1 MTMGEIRSAREI
13 ALEKAEKLGKAT
25 KEELD
30 RAKYIPEGEKLAN
43 NYLRNETNL
52 VAELTKYPEGVRKYL
67 VAGAQDV
74 LVRNLDLPKGD
85 FIKKRN
91 KMVLAGLKVLKQ
103 DKAGLENVFSKI
115 RRLFEHYEGQGEQ
128 QRKQAYEM
136 FKRDFEARVRQAMQ
150 QQGVIGAGRL
160 DVERH
165 PQFQDEWRQN
175 VRQLDSQYLKLLEE
189 YRQEIL
195 SIS

>member
-1 MTMGEIRSAREI
+1 MGEIRSAREI

-52 VAELTKYPEGVRKYL
+52 LNELTKYPDDVRKYL
-67 VAGAQDV
+67 VSGAQDV
-74 LVRNLDLPKGD
+74 LVRNLDLPKGA
-85 FIKKRN
+85 FVKKRN

-103 DKAGLENVFSKI
+103 DKASLENTFSKI

-128 QRKQAYEM
+128 QRRQAYEM
-136 FKRDFEARVRQAMQ
+136 FKQEFEARVRQAMQ
-150 QQGVIGAGRL
+150 QQGMMGASRL

-165 PQFQDEWRQN
+165 PQFQEEWRQH
-175 VRQLDSQYLKLLEE
+175 VRQLDTQYLKLLEE

-195 SIS
+195 SIP

>member
-1 MTMGEIRSAREI
+1 MGEIRSAREI

-52 VAELTKYPEGVRKYL
+52 MAELTKYPDGVRKYL
-67 VAGAQDV
+67 VTGAQDV

-103 DKAGLENVFSKI
+103 DKASLENVFSKI

-128 QRKQAYEM
+128 QRRQAYEM
-136 FKRDFEARVRQAMQ
+136 FKRDFEAKVRQVMQ
-150 QQGVIGAGRL
+150 QQGMVGAGRL

-189 YRQEIL
+189 NRQEIL
-195 SIS
+195 STS

>member
-1 MTMGEIRSAREI
+1 MGEIRSAREI

-25 KEELD
+25 KDELD

-52 VAELTKYPEGVRKYL
+52 IAELTKYPDGVRKYL
-67 VAGAQDV
+67 VSGAQDV

-91 KMVLAGLKVLKQ
+91 KMILTGLKVLKK
-103 DKAGLENVFSKI
+103 DKASLENAFSKI
-115 RRLFEHYEGQGEQ
+115 RRVFEHYEGQGEQ
-128 QRKQAYEM
+128 QRRQAYEM
-136 FKRDFEARVRQAMQ
+136 FKQEFEARARQAMQ
-150 QQGVIGAGRL
+150 QQGMMQAGRI

-165 PQFQDEWRQN
+165 PMFQDEWRQN
-175 VRQLDSQYLKLLEE
+175 VRKLDTQYLKLLDE

>member
-1 MTMGEIRSAREI
+1 MGEIRSAREI

-25 KEELD
+25 KDELD

-52 VAELTKYPEGVRKYL
+52 IAELTKYPDVVRKYL
-67 VAGAQDV
+67 VSGAQDV

-91 KMVLAGLKVLKQ
+91 KMVLAGIKVLKQ
-103 DKAGLENVFSKI
+103 DKAILENAFSKI

-128 QRKQAYEM
+128 QRRQAYEM
-136 FKRDFEARVRQAMQ
+136 FKQEFEARARQAMQ
-150 QQGVIGAGRL
+150 QQGMMGAGKL

-165 PQFQDEWRQN
+165 PLFQDEWRQN
-175 VRQLDSQYLKLLEE
+175 VRQLDTQYLKLLEE

>member
-1 MTMGEIRSAREI
+1 MEEIRSAREI

-52 VAELTKYPEGVRKYL
+52 LAELTKYPDGVRKYL

-74 LVRNLDLPKGD
+74 LARNLDLPKGD

-103 DKAGLENVFSKI
+103 NKAGLENVFSKI

-136 FKRDFEARVRQAMQ
+136 FKQDFEGRVRQAMQ

>member
-115 RRLFEHYEGQGEQ
+115 RRLFEHYERQGEQ

-175 VRQLDSQYLKLLEE
+175 MRQLDSQYLKLLEE

-195 SIS
+195 STS

>member
-52 VAELTKYPEGVRKYL
+52 VAELTKYPEGVRRYL

-175 VRQLDSQYLKLLEE
+175 MRQLDSQYLKLLEE

-195 SIS
+195 STS

>member
-1 MTMGEIRSAREI
+1 MGEIRSAREI

-52 VAELTKYPEGVRKYL
+52 LNELTKYPDDVRKYL
-67 VAGAQDV
+67 VSGAQDV
-74 LVRNLDLPKGD
+74 LVRNLDLPKGA
-85 FIKKRN
+85 FVKKRN

-103 DKAGLENVFSKI
+103 DKASLENTFSKI

-128 QRKQAYEM
+128 QRRQAYEM
-136 FKRDFEARVRQAMQ
+136 FKQEFEARVRQAMQ
-150 QQGVIGAGRL
+150 QQGRAGLMLR
-160 DVERH
+160 DT
-165 PQFQDEWRQN
+165 
-175 VRQLDSQYLKLLEE
+175 
-189 YRQEIL
+189 L
-195 SIS
+195 SSKRNGVNTSGS

>member
-1 MTMGEIRSAREI
+1 MGEIRSAREI

-52 VAELTKYPEGVRKYL
+52 MAELTKYPDGVRKYL
-67 VAGAQDV
+67 VTGAQNV

-103 DKAGLENVFSKI
+103 DKASLENVFSKI

-128 QRKQAYEM
+128 QRRQAYEM
-136 FKRDFEARVRQAMQ
+136 FKRDFEAKVRQAMQ
-150 QQGVIGAGRL
+150 QQGMIGAGRL

-189 YRQEIL
+189 NRQEIL
-195 SIS
+195 SMS

>member
-1 MTMGEIRSAREI
+1 MGEIRSAREI

-175 VRQLDSQYLKLLEE
+175 MRQLDSQYLKLLEE

-195 SIS
+195 STS

>member
-1 MTMGEIRSAREI
+1 MGEIRSAREI

-52 VAELTKYPEGVRKYL
+52 VAELTKYPEGVRRYL

-175 VRQLDSQYLKLLEE
+175 MRQLDSQYLKLLEE

-195 SIS
+195 STS

>member
-1 MTMGEIRSAREI
+1 MGEIRSAREI

-43 NYLRNETNL
+43 NYLRNETNIL
-52 VAELTKYPEGVRKYL
+52 TELSKYPDEAKKYL
-67 VAGAQDV
+67 ISGAQSV

-91 KMVLAGLKVLKQ
+91 KMVLSGLKVLKQ
-103 DKAGLENVFSKI
+103 DKVALENTFSKI
-115 RRLFEHYEGQGEQ
+115 RRLLEHFEGQGEQ
-128 QRKQAYEM
+128 QRRQAYEM
-136 FKRDFEARVRQAMQ
+136 FRQEFEAQVSQAMQ
-150 QQGVIGAGRL
+150 QQGMTAGGRF

-165 PQFQDEWRQN
+165 PQFQEGWRQRS
-175 VRQLDSQYLKLLEE
+175 RQLDAQYLKLLDE